1 MKNLGLPETISWQ
14 MKFVFKCFK
23 PSHFLLSP
31 IVRVPLF
38 LGGGELSW
46 QLKEALCVIW
56 RKKSES
62 LI

>member
-38 LGGGELSW
+38 LGGGGTVLAAQGSPMCDME
-46 QLKEALCVIW
+46 E
-56 RKKSES
+56 KK
-62 LI
+62 